1 MLNRL
6 RFQELERAIFK
17 VRVPGCY
24 NGVQYKKGEPFLVID
39 DANMSNFSINQR
51 TLTSTG
57 RSTEANTS
65 TIESVTFELTNGQVM
80 LGVFGD
86 IFGKGNREAI
96 SSFTRSGTEVLNGTN
111 ILMLPSVP
119 AGNLVLY
126 FTDDYGKLVKIAGD
140 QYSVEADEVTF
151 VNDINKTIT
160 YSYDEEFTSKMSTS
174 IGQLGQELI
183 LSLEMQCT
191 AMDIITEEKFGVL
204 LKFPKVVVGA
214 DLMIGFNDSSAT
226 SGSILYV
233 MALPEELQGVVNKSI
248 FTIDVM

>member
-24 NGVQYKKGEPFLVID
+24 NGIKYQKGEPFLVID
-39 DANMSNFSINQR
+39 DATMSNFSINQR
-51 TLTSTG
+51 TFTSTG

-86 IFGKGNREAI
+86 IFGKGNTPSTATY
-96 SSFTRSGTEVLNGTN
+96 TRSGTEVLNGTN
-111 ILMLPSVP
+111 VLLLPSVP
-119 AGNLVLY
+119 SGNLVLY
-126 FTDDYGKLVKIAGD
+126 FTNPYGKLAKIAND
-140 QYSVEADEVTF
+140 QYSVEGDTVSF

-160 YSYDEEFTSKMSTS
+160 YSYDEEFTSQMSTS

-183 LSLEMQCT
+183 LSLELQCT

-233 MALPEELQGVVNKSI
+233 MALPEEVQGVINKSI